1 MVLDGQCS
9 CSGVITVS
17 GKGHRTKNRTW
28 AFKRSFQTVSF
39 FSNSFQLRREEQ
51 HLITASLVHEMYDIY
66 QVIDRNCKMQ
76 SNTASPFL
84 CHWRAAC
91 RVSTKRKSMITV
103 ASSLADSNIFFSCF
117 TGPIKSMYW
126 LMQQYFQ
133 KYKTLQKALCL
144 QGATAIQ
151 FQGWRR
157 RCHWRSIRQTTS
169 ARCWN

>member
-1 MVLDGQCS
+1 MVLDGQGS

-17 GKGHRTKNRTW
+17 GKGHRTKNRTS

-39 FSNSFQLRREEQ
+39 FSNSFQLRREQ
-51 HLITASLVHEMYDIY
+51 RLITASLAYGMYNRLY

-76 SNTASPFL
+76 NTASPFL
-84 CHWRAAC
+84 CHRRAAH
-91 RVSTKRKSMITV
+91 RVTTKHKSITV
-103 ASSLADSNIFFSCF
+103 ASNLIDSNIFFICF

-157 RCHWRSIRQTTS
+157 RCH
-169 ARCWN
+169 